1 MRRHLKNAKRNIK
14 IPWTLSRSGIPT
26 TIIPDN
32 TYQWDGDRS
41 YGQGYYRVPKTMIT
55 DIDGNKIQFADI
67 MPNVGIIQSN
77 NCSKNVGWNAIMCHD
92 IKHRVMG

>member
-1 MRRHLKNAKRNIK
+1 
-14 IPWTLSRSGIPT
+14 
-26 TIIPDN
+26 
-32 TYQWDGDRS
+32 
-41 YGQGYYRVPKTMIT
+41 MIT

-92 IKHRVMG
+92 IKHRVMGLIHVSFYCVKNYGLFHLKW